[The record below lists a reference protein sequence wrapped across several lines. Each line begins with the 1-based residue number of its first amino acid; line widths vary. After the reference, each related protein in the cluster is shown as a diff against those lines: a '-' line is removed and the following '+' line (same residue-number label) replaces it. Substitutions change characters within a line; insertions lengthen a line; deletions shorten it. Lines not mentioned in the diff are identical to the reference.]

1 MTVLA
6 IFLTVMS
13 LLLCCICVCHCCWGE
28 LKGAYDDLAAIT
40 MASAGPLMSGEHFY
54 TTTVATTQSEEEN
67 EEFYN
72 TQEQETSNESVVDAD
87 ADADADTP
95 TQQQQDEE
103 ANTNEQE
110 QPQPLQEDETNDH
123 YVLMNDSSRQN
134 TTVDSTTT
142 PLLHP
147 SSRPHFHDHN
157 IEEPA
162 THMKA
167 LNRMC
172 SIMYC
177 CSVVLVVTLTA
188 TIIFFFP
195 KPPVYNVCNDAVA
208 WKQIME
214 KLALL
219 KLDFSIEILVSVSNS
234 NHLSVV
240 LDEGKGSFTFE
251 GISVGTFHIPGDN
264 VQRMAVTDLMLIAR
278 VQPDKYQAVKMAE
291 YYYQGKLVLKAE
303 FEAKLRVPA
312 FMDFTYNL
320 DMKNLTVFVNE
331 LSDRSLCHCPSW
343 DNNQTTTTTTPLLFF

>member
-1 MTVLA
+1 M
-6 IFLTVMS
+6 
-13 LLLCCICVCHCCWGE
+13 
-28 LKGAYDDLAAIT
+28 AAIT

-343 DNNQTTTTTTPLLFF
+343 DNNQTTTTTTTPLLFF